1 MKKFYLILLSAML
14 LSGCTS
20 EKPVVEK
27 PETIRF
33 YVTSDTHLYNPEIV
47 ENKEL
52 FDDLALNQGDGR
64 LLNYAPEIF
73 NAFIDEV
80 IKTKPEFVL
89 FTGDISL
96 EGEKTSHQWI
106 AKQLSRLIDNGI
118 QPLVIPGNHDIM
130 NPSSRT
136 YGNPSSYI
144 NTVSAEEFA
153 SIYSDCGYSNA
164 LYRDENSLSYVYELR
179 DNAWILML
187 DTARYEENTVLGSEG
202 TGSIRS
208 ETYDWIEEIAEIA
221 KEKNVQLISSTHHNI
236 IKQNEYFSSD
246 NTLLNTLKALRIF
259 DERDI
264 RVNFSGHIHAQNI
277 NTKEKENGAITDICS
292 SSLLVYPSQYG
303 IVDYV
308 PFKELNYSTKAIDIS
323 TWASQNNNDP
333 NLLDFP
339 EYSYN
344 YFKQSSTS
352 RGASRFKSSSHTA
365 EEIAQLLDAK
375 GTLNCYYFAGR
386 ILEIKDSFMASDFY
400 SWLIEQDETTSG
412 YILSMLKT
420 NGLDPNKITIDM
432 SK

>member
-1 MKKFYLILLSAML
+1 MKKFYLIFLSAVL
-14 LSGCTS
+14 LCGCTS

-33 YVTSDTHLYNPEIV
+33 YVTSDTHLYNPEII

-52 FDDLALNQGDGR
+52 FDNLALNQGDGR

-73 NAFIDEV
+73 NAFLDEV
-80 IKTKPEFVL
+80 IETKPEFVL

-106 AKQLSRLIDNGI
+106 AQQLTKLIDAGI

-136 YGNPSSYI
+136 YGSPSSFI
-144 NTVSAEEFA
+144 STVSAEEFA
-153 SIYSDCGYSNA
+153 TIYNDCGYGNA

-187 DTARYEENTVLGSEG
+187 DSARYEENTALGAEG
-202 TGSIRS
+202 TGSIRT
-208 ETYDWIEEIAEIA
+208 ETYEWIEEIADIA

-236 IKQNEYFSSD
+236 IKQNEYFTSE

-277 NTKEKENGAITDICS
+277 NTKEKENGIVTDICS

-303 IVDYV
+303 IVDYL
-308 PFKELNYSTKAIDIS
+308 PFKELSYYTKTVDIP
-323 TWASQNNNDP
+323 TWATENNDDP
-333 NLLDFP
+333 NLLNYP

-352 RGASRFKSSSHTA
+352 RGASRFEASSHTA
-365 EEIAQLLDAK
+365 EEITQLLDAK
-375 GTLNCYYFAGR
+375 GMLNCYYFAGK
-386 ILEIKDSFMASDFY
+386 ILEIKDSFMETDFY
-400 SWLIEQDETTSG
+400 TWLIEQDETTSG